1 MAFYDK
7 YDTSLYGRRFGMQ
20 QGSSSVTGSGRTGER
35 PDFLV
40 GAEDIRKRVSTA
52 ETTSSNLP
60 AYGIS
65 MLTSAASSGV
75 YTLDPPIP
83 GVQKWITNQTTGA
96 TWYVKTANGETFQS
110 SQGTTFSVLKS
121 TQNVAG
127 SLHLV
132 GLTTAI
138 WGVQTG
144 LSTATFVLSTTT

>member
-1 MAFYDK
+1 MAYYDK
-7 YDTSLYGRRFGMQ
+7 YDTSLYGRRLGLQ
-20 QGSSSVTGSGRTGER
+20 SGSSNVFGSGRTGER

-52 ETTSSNLP
+52 ETTSLNLP

-65 MLTSAASSGV
+65 MLTSAVSSGV
-75 YTLDPPIP
+75 YTLDPPVP
-83 GVQKWITNQTTGA
+83 GVQKWIANQTTGA

-127 SLHLV
+127 TLQLV
-132 GLTTAI
+132 GLTTSI

-144 LSTATFVLSTTT
+144 LSTATFALSTTT